1 MCIRDSLNIVVNA
14 RDAMPRGGT
23 ITISTGKLHLNG
35 DAAARELPSGDYVTL
50 SVSDEGEGMSPAL
63 AARAIEPFFTT
74 KEVGRG
80 TGLGL
85 PQVHGFLQ
93 QSRGRLEIESTVGRG
108 TIVRMILPIDREAAG
123 ADGRTPATPV
133 VAAVGVSPEA
143 RGQGEIILVVE
154 DSEDVR
160 TLARDHLIEL
170 GYQIVTAVDGDDAL
184 NTLERMSFK
193 IDLLFTDLIMPG
205 SINGLALA
213 DEVRRR
219 APAVPVLL
227 TTGYNEELAR
237 EGGPGASGADVLG
250 KPYRRA
256 ELADRIR
263 AAIDAPATGG
273 PRRRPSDFGAAEA

>member
-1 MCIRDSLNIVVNA
+1 MLFRS
-14 RDAMPRGGT
+14 
-23 ITISTGKLHLNG
+23 
-35 DAAARELPSGDYVTL
+35 
-50 SVSDEGEGMSPAL
+50 
-63 AARAIEPFFTT
+63 
-74 KEVGRG
+74 
-80 TGLGL
+80 
-85 PQVHGFLQ
+85 
-93 QSRGRLEIESTVGRG
+93 
-108 TIVRMILPIDREAAG
+108 
-123 ADGRTPATPV
+123 
-133 VAAVGVSPEA
+133 
-143 RGQGEIILVVE
+143 
-154 DSEDVR
+154 
-160 TLARDHLIEL
+160 
-170 GYQIVTAVDGDDAL
+170 TAVDGDDAL